1 MKFQNNV
8 NQILNCKFYKY
19 IFIDDKHN
27 KLIRELLI
35 FNLLYF
41 NNIFCLKSNQQQ
53 MQENN

>member
-27 KLIRELLI
+27 KLIRELFI

-53 MQENN
+53 KNT